1 MREPTPEFIAAVEK
15 KLIDEGL
22 LIEAGWQGLRLA
34 AIPVD
39 APLIQLEEM
48 RNAFFAGAQH
58 LYVTLLRVMEDG
70 DEATATDLARM
81 GKIDDELHR
90 FYDEF
95 TARHGMTRA

>member
-1 MREPTPEFIAAVEK
+1 MPDVPPEFIAAVEK

-34 AIPVD
+34 AIPPD
-39 APLIQLEEM
+39 APDIQLEEM

-70 DEATATDLARM
+70 EDATATDLARM
-81 GKIDDELHR
+81 GKIDDELQR
-90 FYDEF
+90 FHGEF
-95 TARHGMTRA
+95 VARHGLG